1 MEKKKIIITCLLI
14 IIGSFLGAFLLS
26 LLMPEMKERILT
38 VALGTSVGIILSRY
52 VIKHEDK

>member
-1 MEKKKIIITCLLI
+1 M
-14 IIGSFLGAFLLS
+14 GAFLLS

>member
-1 MEKKKIIITCLLI
+1 MGKKKIIITCLLI
-14 IIGSFLGAFLLS
+14 VIGSFLGAFLLS

-38 VALGTSVGIILSRY
+38 VALGTSAGIILSRY